1 MEFEIW
7 MEVEDLALKV
17 RLARDAIA
25 IQVEDMVNSNDL
37 DRRDALGYAVDA
49 IMADI
54 QTRADAL
61 EKGVMSIRAKEKSD
75 ERDNGA

>member
-17 RLARDAIA
+17 RLAREAIA
-25 IQVEDMVNSNDL
+25 IQVEDMVNCNDL

-61 EKGVMSIRAKEKSD
+61 EKGVMSIRAKEKSN